1 MRLCAVP
8 PDPWPRNSQKY
19 HRANRPRTI
28 YYWWE
33 YHDRLKQSLANHKIT
48 IFVLRTGVDLKVG
61 WFFDAWEPLFG
72 TDPTNSWIRE
82 NGSIFF
88 PWACWRKASKRK
100 LAGSSLLS
108 LNNKSDRYNGTVS
121 NSSTFSLIST
131 TQPSAEYSLSSFSCW
146 EFVDS
151 EGILNSP
158 VLPSNVFPSEFY

>member
-1 MRLCAVP
+1 
-8 PDPWPRNSQKY
+8 
-19 HRANRPRTI
+19 
-28 YYWWE
+28 
-33 YHDRLKQSLANHKIT
+33 
-48 IFVLRTGVDLKVG
+48 
-61 WFFDAWEPLFG
+61 
-72 TDPTNSWIRE
+72 
-82 NGSIFF
+82 
-88 PWACWRKASKRK
+88 
-100 LAGSSLLS
+100 